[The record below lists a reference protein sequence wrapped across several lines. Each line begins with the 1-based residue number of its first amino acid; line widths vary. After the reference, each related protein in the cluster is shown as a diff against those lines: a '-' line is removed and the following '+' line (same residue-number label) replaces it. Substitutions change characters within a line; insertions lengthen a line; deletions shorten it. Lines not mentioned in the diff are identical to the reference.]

1 MEMLPTTMPI
11 PTCRRLAGHRSLAGL
26 PAVLGL
32 ALAGVLASAPA
43 RALDP
48 PPVLFEGLGLG
59 SFEGAGSVAAALR
72 RVGTAPIDPIQ
83 PPVEFKGISVKG
95 PSGRDALPGPLAAE
109 LRSRIDRFDVAAGML
124 ADPAS
129 ITEGPARWTGRIG
142 LAHDR
147 DTGRESLE
155 VRTTLAPGPES
166 SLVGVAFGP
175 RVERRIGKGMTFFID
190 GQAEAQAVRGADA
203 GWWALPGTS
212 TADLTMLGV
221 TARTGLVR

>member
-1 MEMLPTTMPI
+1 MNQTSPQNP
-11 PTCRRLAGHRSLAGL
+11 RRRRRSVVLSAGL
-26 PAVLGL
+26 GL
-32 ALAGVLASAPA
+32 TLAMALTAAPA
-43 RALDP
+43 LALDP
-48 PPVLFEGLGLG
+48 PPVVFEGLGLA
-59 SFEGAGSVAAALR
+59 SFQGAGSVAAALR
-72 RVGTAPIDPIQ
+72 RVGTAPTDPMQ

-95 PSGRDALPGPLAAE
+95 PSGPDATPGPLAAE

-124 ADPAS
+124 ADPAE
-129 ITEGPARWTGRIG
+129 ITSGPSRWTGRIG
-142 LAHDR
+142 LAQDR

-166 SLVGVAFGP
+166 SRIGVAVGP
-175 RVERRIGKGMTFFID
+175 RLERRFGKGMTFFVD

-212 TADLTMLGV
+212 AADLTMLGV

>member
-1 MEMLPTTMPI
+1 MKMFSII
-11 PTCRRLAGHRSLAGL
+11 PPLLARRRSSGHRPQGGL
-26 PAVLGL
+26 PAVLGCAL
-32 ALAGVLASAPA
+32 TVALASGPA

-48 PPVLFEGLGLG
+48 PPVLFEGLGLA
-59 SFEGAGSVAAALR
+59 SFEGSGSVASALR
-72 RVGTAPIDPIQ
+72 RVGTEPTAPVQ
-83 PPVEFKGISVKG
+83 PPVEFKGISVQG

-142 LAHDR
+142 MAHDR
-147 DTGRESLE
+147 DTGSESLE
-155 VRTTLAPGPES
+155 VRTTLAPGTES
-166 SLVGVAFGP
+166 SLIGVAFGP

-203 GWWALPGTS
+203 GWWSLPGTS

>member
-1 MEMLPTTMPI
+1 MKSTMEMTSSTMPI
-11 PTCRRLAGHRSLAGL
+11 TSRRRRLAGL
-26 PAVLGL
+26 
-32 ALAGVLASAPA
+32 VLAATLAATPA

-83 PPVEFKGISVKG
+83 PPVEFKGISVQG
-95 PSGRDALPGPLAAE
+95 PGGRDALPGPLAAE

-129 ITEGPARWTGRIG
+129 ITAGPARWTGRIG
-142 LAHDR
+142 MAHDR
-147 DTGRESLE
+147 DRGSESLE

-166 SLVGVAFGP
+166 SLIGVAVGP
-175 RVERRIGKGMTFFID
+175 RVERRIGKGTTFFID
-190 GQAEAQAVRGADA
+190 GQAEAQAVRGAAA
-203 GWWALPGTS
+203 GWWSLPGTS

>member
-1 MEMLPTTMPI
+1 MIATTMPL
-11 PTCRRLAGHRSLAGL
+11 PTRHRLLSGL
-26 PAVLGL
+26 PAVIGL
-32 ALAGVLASAPA
+32 ALAAALTSAPV

-48 PPVLFEGLGLG
+48 PPVVFEGLGLG
-59 SFEGAGSVAAALR
+59 GFDGAGSVAAALR
-72 RVGTAPIDPIQ
+72 RVGSAPIDPIQ
-83 PPVEFKGISVKG
+83 PPVEFKGISVRG

-129 ITEGPARWTGRIG
+129 IAEGPARWTGRIG
-142 LAHDR
+142 MAHER
-147 DTGRESLE
+147 GSGSESLE

-166 SLVGVAFGP
+166 SLIGVAFGP

-190 GQAEAQAVRGADA
+190 GQAEAHAVRGADA
-203 GWWALPGTS
+203 GWWSLPGTS